1 MTCTDEQLDVVR
13 AAFPWHD
20 DLHGMWSESP
30 KLKMPFN
37 SNSMASGTQLAAEFT
52 MAVTTPPPSADALPQ
67 GPLRPPNP
75 TEDTEA
81 TQAHKALTN
90 VDSDDDM
97 VDPCE
102 IFKKTKAREAAVID
116 LGGDDESGPDEPTA
130 EVCMGPSLV
139 GCGTNKACCNRDIS
153 LMNDNHQMQY
163 IIIQSML

>member
-1 MTCTDEQLDVVR
+1 MCTDEQLDVVC
-13 AAFPWHD
+13 AAFPWYD
-20 DLHGMWSESP
+20 NLHGMWSELP

-37 SNSMASGTQLAAEFT
+37 LNSMASGTQLA
-52 MAVTTPPPSADALPQ
+52 AVTTPPPSADALPQ

-102 IFKKTKAREAAVID
+102 IFKKTKAREAVVID

-139 GCGTNKACCNRDIS
+139 GCGTNTY
-153 LMNDNHQMQY
+153 LMNSRGSVLDWLAQT
-163 IIIQSML
+163 SKC

>member
-1 MTCTDEQLDVVR
+1 MTRTDEQLDVVH
-13 AAFPWHD
+13 AAFPWYD

-52 MAVTTPPPSADALPQ
+52 TAVTTPPPSTDALPQ
-67 GPLRPPNP
+67 GPLKPPNP

-130 EVCMGPSLV
+130 EVCMCPSLV
-139 GCGTNKACCNRDIS
+139 GCGTNTY
-153 LMNDNHQMQY
+153 LMNSRGSVLDRLAQT
-163 IIIQSML
+163 SKC